1 MRYEEFSMKLGSIP
15 ETEPLY
21 TLIKSRVINIEEIK
35 DKEERKYWRKLK
47 RLNRIPDV
55 YLPNEIIIKELQKT
69 IEKEGKIS
77 G

>member
-1 MRYEEFSMKLGSIP
+1 MKLGSVP

-55 YLPNEIIIKELQKT
+55 YLPTEIIISELKKT
-69 IEKEGKIS
+69 IEKEGNIN